1 MIPDVVSVALADPEG
16 GAALLGAL
24 IGALSSLLVALV
36 TGLLTRDKFQR
47 ELLWDKRLA
56 ACNEVLSH
64 LQASAKFA
72 EAIREGFS
80 DDTHAF
86 YASDQLVKLHDK
98 YGDEVGAAHLAF
110 QSSYLLLPP
119 AFRRRYERLDRERSG
134 TWYYSAGPDAY
145 LEPMELNECARRDLF
160 DLARAELGLAPR
172 GTRSVLRWRAS
183 WSMARASLSRS
194 VRKIERWRRNRN
206 KQSDDWDF

>member
-1 MIPDVVSVALADPEG
+1 MIPEVVRVALADPEG

-64 LQASAKFA
+64 LQASVKFA
-72 EAIREGFS
+72 DGIREGFS
-80 DDTHAF
+80 EDAHEF
-86 YASDQLVKLHDK
+86 YASDQLVSLNDK
-98 YGDEVGAAHLAF
+98 YGDEISSAHIAF

-134 TWYYSAGPDAY
+134 IWYYSSGPDVY
-145 LEPMELNECARRDLF
+145 LDAIEFNERGRQELF
-160 DLARAELGLAPR
+160 DLARAELGLAAR
-172 GTRSVLRWRAS
+172 GTSGLIPTFGTLVFG
-183 WSMARASLSRS
+183 
-194 VRKIERWRRNRN
+194 RR
-206 KQSDDWDF
+206 